1 MSKMKNYVI
10 LLIIIFTSCINKLK
24 IDTEIVKEEI
34 KKAEEAFNAMA
45 ADKGLK
51 EAFLSFATE
60 DAVLNR
66 GQNLIKGKDAI
77 ANYFDSQSISDVKLS
92 WHPEFVDV
100 AKSGELGYT
109 YGPFVFS
116 GIDTSGNDINAKG
129 FFHTVWKKQNDG
141 TWKFVYD

>member
-1 MSKMKNYVI
+1 MKTYLI
-10 LLIIIFTSCINKLK
+10 LLIITFTSCINKSE
-24 IDTEIVKEEI
+24 IDTEVVKEEI

-51 EAFLSFATE
+51 EAFLTFATE

-77 ANYFDSQSISDVKLS
+77 ANYFDSQSITDVKLS